1 MRVNKYIIFIIA
13 LSLGLSFVIFR
24 INQINHNE
32 QMENNTETTAKIK
45 LLKELNFKP
54 HKNKLTLNENL
65 SVDNENVETS
75 EFITSEISNHQQR
88 IDEVIY
94 NGLDFPFGET
104 KDAIINN
111 LGQPH
116 KVIEKPIA
124 SRHMVDVSDKLYDLI
139 YDGLEAR
146 IYHVTADE
154 KELVLKILIEKEKY
168 KVKYGLNIGATSDYV
183 IGILGTP
190 PIKEKNLFE
199 FYDSN
204 GFAKL
209 RFYFKTNKLIK
220 IEWNFEEN

>member
-1 MRVNKYIIFIIA
+1 MRVNKYIFIFIA
-13 LSLGLSFVIFR
+13 LGLCLSFVIFR
-24 INQINHNE
+24 INQINHDQTE
-32 QMENNTETTAKIK
+32 QNTETAAKIK

-65 SVDNENVETS
+65 PVDKEKVEAS
-75 EFITSEISNHQQR
+75 EFITSEINNYQQL

-104 KDAIINN
+104 KNDIINN
-111 LGQPH
+111 LGQPL
-116 KVIEKPIA
+116 KVIEKLIT
-124 SRHMVDVSDKLYDLI
+124 SRHMVDVSDKLYDLV

-168 KVKYGLNIGATSDYV
+168 KVKYGLNIGVTEDYI
-183 IGILGTP
+183 IGILGP
-190 PIKEKNLFE
+190 PPSKEKDLFE

-209 RFYFKTNKLIK
+209 RFYFKGNKLNK

>member
-1 MRVNKYIIFIIA
+1 MRVNKYMIFLIA
-13 LSLGLSFVIFR
+13 LGLGLSLVIFR
-24 INQINHNE
+24 INRINHDQTQQNP
-32 QMENNTETTAKIK
+32 ETTAKIK

-65 SVDNENVETS
+65 SVDKEKIEAS
-75 EFITSEISNHQQR
+75 EFITPEISNHQQL

-94 NGLDFPFGET
+94 NGLNFPFGET
-104 KDAIINN
+104 KNDIINN
-111 LGQPH
+111 LGQPL
-116 KVIEKPIA
+116 KVIENPIT

-154 KELVLKILIEKEKY
+154 KELVLKILIENQKY
-168 KVKYGLNIGATSDYV
+168 KVKYGLNIGVTEDYV
-183 IGILGTP
+183 IGILGSP
-190 PIKEKNLFE
+190 ASKEKDFLE

-209 RFYFKTNKLIK
+209 RFYFKANKLTK